1 MMSRS
6 THFHYINI
14 RVDGSLN
21 KNHSPSGH
29 IFCKQAAGGWK
40 HCEWRSCRS
49 HLHPLWGDTCPET
62 EGAACFHGTRLY
74 TTVGKYNTIQ
84 KKKNYS
90 LVRLTI
96 GSFSLFKETDFPSTW
111 WYFFRILCIS
121 ATSSLVMILMTYLLL
136 YEVWK
141 RAPLRPWASLG
152 IGALRVREFCHGRKE
167 HWRISHCQACTKQLQ

>member
-74 TTVGKYNTIQ
+74 TTVGKYNT
-84 KKKNYS
+84 KKKKLFTCETHYRIIFFVQRN
-90 LVRLTI
+90 R
-96 GSFSLFKETDFPSTW
+96 FSLYLVVLLQNIVHLGHVLAGDDLDDVPLVVWSVE
-111 WYFFRILCIS
+111 
-121 ATSSLVMILMTYLLL
+121 TSSTAALSITGNWGPACQRVLPR
-136 YEVWK
+136 EK
-141 RAPLRPWASLG
+141 RTLKDFTLPGL
-152 IGALRVREFCHGRKE
+152 H
-167 HWRISHCQACTKQLQ
+167 